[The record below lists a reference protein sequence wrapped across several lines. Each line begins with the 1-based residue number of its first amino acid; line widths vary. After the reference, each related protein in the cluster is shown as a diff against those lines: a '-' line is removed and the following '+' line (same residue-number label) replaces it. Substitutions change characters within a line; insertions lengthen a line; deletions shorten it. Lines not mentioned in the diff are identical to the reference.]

1 MSNENNTFPGAE
13 SLDERQGPQAPGT
26 DFSADRA
33 RELRIQNA
41 RREIT
46 ERRRI
51 TSRLRQ
57 ALAADGFVLHFQPQ
71 VDLLNGRPRG
81 AEAVIRLRHRRRGL
95 ILPNHF
101 IPVAER
107 TDIMHDIGG
116 WILDH
121 ACMEAARW
129 PEELLVAV
137 SLSARQLRNGKLVKF
152 LIESLS
158 RSGLAPERLE
168 LELTEAMLIDDN
180 EDTLFSLRAVQGLG
194 VRMAIHNFGVGYASL
209 SALRRLPLSTLKLD
223 RSLVQGFMAE
233 DENAGIIHA
242 AIDAGHALGC
252 TVLADGVETEAQC
265 RALARIGCD
274 DGQGAY
280 FGPPAE
286 ADAFLGRMKR

>member
-1 MSNENNTFPGAE
+1 MPSENKTFPGAE
-13 SLDERQGPQAPGT
+13 PPDEQQRLRAPGV
-26 DFSADRA
+26 DLSVERA
-33 RELRIQNA
+33 RELRVQNA

-51 TSRLRQ
+51 TTRLRQ
-57 ALAADGFVLHFQPQ
+57 ALANDGFVLHFQPQ

-101 IPVAER
+101 MPVAER
-107 TDIMHDIGG
+107 SDVINDIGG

-129 PEELLVAV
+129 PEHLLVAV
-137 SLSARQLRNGKLVKF
+137 SLSPRQLRNGKLVKF
-152 LIESLS
+152 LIEALN

-233 DENAGIIHA
+233 DENASIIHA

-274 DGQGAY
+274 DGQGAF

-286 ADAFLGRMKR
+286 AAAFLHRRMG